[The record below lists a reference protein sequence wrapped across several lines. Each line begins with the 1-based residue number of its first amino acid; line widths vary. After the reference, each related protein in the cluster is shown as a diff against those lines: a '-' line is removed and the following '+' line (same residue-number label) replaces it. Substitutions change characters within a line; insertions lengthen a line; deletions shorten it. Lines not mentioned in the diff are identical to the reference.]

1 MNFAFFFVGNLH
13 ILYVTDED
21 WDGQEY
27 GCGLWNE
34 VTKTFT
40 KGSMTSLNIKGG
52 WGRRSDHSKNQLIS
66 DLMVAKC
73 GRQPDKINLT

>member
-1 MNFAFFFVGNLH
+1 MNFSFFFVGNLH

-52 WGRRSDHSKNQLIS
+52 WEDNQTLP
-66 DLMVAKC
+66 
-73 GRQPDKINLT
+73 RINLFQVKWLPSMKDNLT

>member
-1 MNFAFFFVGNLH
+1 MNFSFFFVGNLH

-52 WGRRSDHSKNQLIS
+52 WGGRSDFS
-66 DLMVAKC
+66 
-73 GRQPDKINLT
+73 KINLSQVKWLPGVEDNQTKST